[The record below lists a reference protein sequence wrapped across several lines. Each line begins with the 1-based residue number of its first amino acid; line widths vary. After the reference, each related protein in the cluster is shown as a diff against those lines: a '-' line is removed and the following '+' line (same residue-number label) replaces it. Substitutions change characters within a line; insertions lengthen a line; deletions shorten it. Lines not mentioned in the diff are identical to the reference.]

1 MEIHVNRHLLPAEID
16 LLLDGEVGFGTAPL
30 KAHVRRCEECRSELE
45 GARSLVRQLEHLPRF
60 APSPMFASRVMAR
73 VQIYV
78 PWYITAWD
86 RLRALVPQSR
96 PARVLAGAGAVGML
110 MAITVLSLAVVTRL
124 DALIFAID
132 LAYLRLQEWGSTLFT
147 AALSAALG
155 DAALDAVRSAGW
167 FGLMALLSV
176 LVLTTAGAA
185 GLVRGL
191 VRGRGR

>member
-1 MEIHVNRHLLPAEID
+1 MNRHLLPAEID

-45 GARSLVRQLEHLPRF
+45 AARSLVRQLEHLPRF
-60 APSPMFASRVMAR
+60 APSPAFASSVMAR

-78 PWYITAWD
+78 PWYISAWD
-86 RLRALVPQSR
+86 RLRGLVPQSR
-96 PARVLAGAGAVGML
+96 PARVLAGAGAVSVL
-110 MAITVLSLAVVTRL
+110 LAITLLSLAVVTRL

-132 LAYLRLQEWGSTLFT
+132 LGYMRLQEWGSAML
-147 AALSAALG
+147 AAAVGAALG
-155 DAALDAVRSAGW
+155 DAALNAVRSAGW
-167 FGLMALLSV
+167 FGLLAMLS
-176 LVLTTAGAA
+176 LIAITTAGAA

>member
-1 MEIHVNRHLLPAEID
+1 MNRHLLPAEID

-30 KAHVRRCEECRSELE
+30 KAHVRRCEECRSELDA
-45 GARSLVRQLEHLPRF
+45 ARALVRRLEHLPRF
-60 APSPMFASRVMAR
+60 APSPAFANAVMAR

-96 PARVLAGAGAVGML
+96 PARVLGGAGAVGVL
-110 MAITVLSLAVVTRL
+110 TAITLLSLAVVTRL

-132 LAYLRLQEWGSTLFT
+132 LGYLRLQEWGS
-147 AALSAALG
+147 ALLASAISAALG
-155 DAALDAVRSAGW
+155 ESALTAVRAAGW
-167 FGLMALLSV
+167 FGVLVMLS
-176 LVLTTAGAA
+176 LIVLTTAGAA

-191 VRGRGR
+191 VRGRRR

>member
-1 MEIHVNRHLLPAEID
+1 MNRHLLPAEID

-30 KAHVRRCEECRSELE
+30 KAHVRRCEACRSELE
-45 GARSLVRQLEHLPRF
+45 AARSLVRQLEHLPRF
-60 APSPMFASRVMAR
+60 APSHAFANAVMSR

-86 RLRALVPQSR
+86 RVQALVPRSR
-96 PARVLAGAGAVGML
+96 PGRALAGAGALGVAT
-110 MAITVLSLAVVTRL
+110 AITLLSLAVITRL

-132 LAYLRLQEWGSTLFT
+132 LGYMRLQEWGSALL
-147 AALSAALG
+147 AAAVSAALG
-155 DAALDAVRSAGW
+155 EAALEAVRSAGM
-167 FGLMALLSV
+167 FGLLVMLS
-176 LVLTTAGAA
+176 LVILTTAGAA

>member
-30 KAHVRRCEECRSELE
+30 KAHVRRCEECRSELDA
-45 GARSLVRQLEHLPRF
+45 ARSLVRQLEHLPRF
-60 APSPMFASRVMAR
+60 APSPLFAQRVMSRVH
-73 VQIYV
+73 IYV
-78 PWYITAWD
+78 PWYITVLD
-86 RLRALVPQSR
+86 RLRALAPRSR
-96 PARVLAGAGAVGML
+96 PGRILAGAGAVSML
-110 MAITVLSLAVVTRL
+110 AIITILSLSVVSQL

-132 LAYLRLQEWGSTLFT
+132 LGYMRMQEWGSALF
-147 AALSAALG
+147 ASLVSAAFGEAGL
-155 DAALDAVRSAGW
+155 AAVRSAGW
-167 FGLMALLSV
+167 LGLLALLSV

>member
-30 KAHVRRCEECRSELE
+30 KAHVRRCEECRSELDA
-45 GARSLVRQLEHLPRF
+45 ARSLVRQLEHLPRY
-60 APSPMFASRVMAR
+60 APTALFTDRVMAR

-78 PWYITAWD
+78 PWYVTLLD
-86 RLRALVPQSR
+86 RLRAFVPQSR
-96 PARVLAGAGAVGML
+96 PARAFAGAGAVAML
-110 MAITVLSLAVVTRL
+110 ALVTVLSLAVVARL

-132 LAYLRLQEWGSTLFT
+132 LGYMRLQEWGSATFASVVSALFGEATL
-147 AALSAALG
+147 AA
-155 DAALDAVRSAGW
+155 VQSAGMW
-167 FGLMALLSV
+167 GLLALMSI

-191 VRGRGR
+191 VKGRGR

>member
-1 MEIHVNRHLLPAEID
+1 LEIDVNRHLLPAEID

-45 GARSLVRQLEHLPRF
+45 AARSLVRQLEHLPRF
-60 APSPMFASRVMAR
+60 APSPAFANAVMSR

-86 RLRALVPQSR
+86 RVRALVPRSR
-96 PARVLAGAGAVGML
+96 PARALAGAGALGVAT
-110 MAITVLSLAVVTRL
+110 AITLLSLAVITRL

-132 LAYLRLQEWGSTLFT
+132 LGYMRLQEWGSALL
-147 AALSAALG
+147 AAAVSAALG
-155 DAALDAVRSAGW
+155 EAALEAVRSAGM
-167 FGLMALLSV
+167 FGLLVMLS
-176 LVLTTAGAA
+176 LIILTTAGAA

>member
-30 KAHVRRCEECRSELE
+30 KAHVRRCEECRSELDS
-45 GARSLVRQLEHLPRF
+45 ARSLVRQLEHLPRF
-60 APSPMFASRVMAR
+60 APSPSFPQRVMAR

-78 PWYITAWD
+78 PWYITVLD
-86 RLRALVPQSR
+86 RLRVFVPQSR
-96 PARVLAGAGAVGML
+96 PARVLAGVGAVSML
-110 MAITVLSLAVVTRL
+110 AVITVLSLALVSQL

-132 LAYLRLQEWGSTLFT
+132 LGYLRLQQWGSAVF
-147 AALSAALG
+147 ASAVSAAFGEAGL
-155 DAALDAVRSAGW
+155 AAVQSAGW
-167 FGLMALLSV
+167 LGLAALLSV
-176 LVLTTAGAA
+176 LILTTAGAA

>member
-1 MEIHVNRHLLPAEID
+1 VNRHLLPAEID

-30 KAHVRRCEECRSELE
+30 KAHVRRCKECRSELDA
-45 GARSLVRQLEHLPRF
+45 ARSLVRQLEHLPRF
-60 APSPMFASRVMAR
+60 APPPLFAQRVMAR
-73 VQIYV
+73 VHVYV
-78 PWYITAWD
+78 PWYITVLD

-96 PARVLAGAGAVGML
+96 PARILAGVGAVSML
-110 MAITVLSLAVVTRL
+110 AIITVLSLSVVSQL

-132 LAYLRLQEWGSTLFT
+132 LGYMRIQEWGSSLF
-147 AALSAALG
+147 ASLVSAALG
-155 DAALDAVRSAGW
+155 EAGLAAVRSAGW
-167 FGLMALLSV
+167 LGLLALVSV

>member
-1 MEIHVNRHLLPAEID
+1 MNRHLLPAEID

-30 KAHVRRCEECRSELE
+30 KAHVRRCEECRSELDA
-45 GARSLVRQLEHLPRF
+45 ARSLVRQLEHLPRF
-60 APSPMFASRVMAR
+60 SPSTLFADRVMAR
-73 VQIYV
+73 VQVYV
-78 PWYITAWD
+78 PWYVMLVD

-96 PARVLAGAGAVGML
+96 TARVLAGAGAVSML
-110 MAITVLSLAVVTRL
+110 AIITVLSLAVVSQL

-132 LAYLRLQEWGSTLFT
+132 LGYMRIQEWGSALF
-147 AALSAALG
+147 ASVVSAVFGQAGL
-155 DAALDAVRSAGW
+155 AAVRSAGW
-167 FGLMALLSV
+167 WGLVILLSV

>member
-1 MEIHVNRHLLPAEID
+1 
-16 LLLDGEVGFGTAPL
+16 
-30 KAHVRRCEECRSELE
+30 
-45 GARSLVRQLEHLPRF
+45 
-60 APSPMFASRVMAR
+60 MFASRVMAR

-110 MAITVLSLAVVTRL
+110 MAITLLSLAVVTRL

-132 LAYLRLQEWGSTLFT
+132 LAYMRLQEWGSTLFT

-167 FGLMALLSV
+167 LGLMALLSV

-185 GLVRGL
+185 GLVRSL

>member
-1 MEIHVNRHLLPAEID
+1 MNRHLLPAEID

-45 GARSLVRQLEHLPRF
+45 AARSLVRQLEHLPRF
-60 APSPMFASRVMAR
+60 APSPVFASSVMAR

-78 PWYITAWD
+78 PWYISAWD
-86 RLRALVPQSR
+86 RVRGLVPQSR
-96 PARVLAGAGAVGML
+96 PARVLAGAGAVSVL
-110 MAITVLSLAVVTRL
+110 LAITLLSLAVVTRL

-132 LAYLRLQEWGSTLFT
+132 LGYMRLQEWGSAML
-147 AALSAALG
+147 AAAVSAALG
-155 DAALDAVRSAGW
+155 DAALNAVRSAGW
-167 FGLMALLSV
+167 FGLLAMLS
-176 LVLTTAGAA
+176 LIAITTAGAA

>member
-30 KAHVRRCEECRSELE
+30 KAHVRRCEDCRSELDA
-45 GARSLVRQLEHLPRF
+45 ARSLVRRLEHLPRF
-60 APSPMFASRVMAR
+60 APPPLFAQRVMAR
-73 VQIYV
+73 VHVYV
-78 PWYITAWD
+78 PWYITVLD

-96 PARVLAGAGAVGML
+96 PARILAGVGAVSML
-110 MAITVLSLAVVTRL
+110 AIITVLSLSVVSQL

-132 LAYLRLQEWGSTLFT
+132 LGYMRIQEWGSSLF
-147 AALSAALG
+147 ASLVSAALG
-155 DAALDAVRSAGW
+155 EAGLAAVRSAGW
-167 FGLMALLSV
+167 LGLLALVSV